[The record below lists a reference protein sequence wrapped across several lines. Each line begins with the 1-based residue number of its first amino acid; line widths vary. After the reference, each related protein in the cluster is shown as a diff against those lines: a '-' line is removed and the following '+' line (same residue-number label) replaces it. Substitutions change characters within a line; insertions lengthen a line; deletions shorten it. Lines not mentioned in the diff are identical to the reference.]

1 MKNIKIVL
9 STEKGGGINVKSKE
23 CITNE
28 VVDKMLSIIKE
39 YKISYNDVADILR
52 WLREKIGDT
61 IISDDSLKS
70 D

>member
-9 STEKGGGINVKSKE
+9 STEKGGINVKSKE

-28 VVDKMLSIIKE
+28 VSDKMLSIIKE

>member
-1 MKNIKIVL
+1 M
-9 STEKGGGINVKSKE
+9 KSKE

-28 VVDKMLSIIKE
+28 VSDKMLSIIKE